1 MVKLYV
7 EFILSGELSIEQ
19 VPLRWRDSVENEL
32 KKLGA

>member
-7 EFILSGELSIEQ
+7 EFILSGDLSIEQ
-19 VPLRWRDSVENEL
+19 VPPRWREAVEYEL